1 MISPRSFGPGAYCV
15 NLELGNLLL
24 FDRLRYVGSIPF
36 FAFLYVIKTQP
47 AAANVGKRVFANGTV
62 TVEKKDRNH
71 FFTAMV

>member
-1 MISPRSFGPGAYCV
+1 MELRTRRSV
-15 NLELGNLLL
+15 NKPQSGLFSRH

-47 AAANVGKRVFANGTV
+47 AAANVEKRVFANGTV
-62 TVEKKDRNH
+62 TVEKKGRDY